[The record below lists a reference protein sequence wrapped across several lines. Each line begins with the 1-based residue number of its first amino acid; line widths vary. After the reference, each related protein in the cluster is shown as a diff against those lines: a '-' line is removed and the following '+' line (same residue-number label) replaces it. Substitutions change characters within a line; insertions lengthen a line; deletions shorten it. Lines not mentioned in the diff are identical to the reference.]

1 MINKIKATFAAIGSI
16 GVLMLTVSAMLWI
29 FTNYPGGVLEI
40 LIITWFS
47 FIGYKAYVFF
57 LKRFDKVSDN
67 EQINS

>member
-16 GVLMLTVSAMLWI
+16 GVLMLTVSAMLWV

-40 LIITWFS
+40 LVITWFT
-47 FIGYKAYVFF
+47 FIGYNAYTFF
-57 LKRFDKVSDN
+57 LKRFDKKPKD

>member
-16 GVLMLTVSAMLWI
+16 GVLMLAVSTMLWV

-40 LIITWFS
+40 LIITWFTY
-47 FIGYKAYVFF
+47 IGHKAYKFF
-57 LKRFDKVSDN
+57 LKEFEDRKRD

>member
-16 GVLMLTVSAMLWI
+16 GVLMLAVSAMLWV
-29 FTNYPGGVLEI
+29 FANYPGGVLEI
-40 LIITWFS
+40 LIISWFT

-57 LKRFDKVSDN
+57 LKSFEKPPKD